1 MNPWIDGLQT
11 AYNVNSQGN
20 ISLEFE
26 FNSVKK
32 GKRLLTSSCVTSSAG
47 IKMTLCE

>member
-20 ISLEFE
+20 INLEFE

-32 GKRLLTSSCVTSSAG
+32 GKQTKWLKYIFEIFIILAS
-47 IKMTLCE
+47 K